1 MDWTKIMSDAGIP
14 EPPGRE
20 DLVQQINQPKPYRV
34 TYRSKQT
41 GLTETNRVMAKNL
54 QEALKIS
61 ARHGFTF
68 LSILE
73 DR

>member
-1 MDWTKIMSDAGIP
+1 MDWRKIMADAGIP
-14 EPPGRE
+14 DSPGRE
-20 DLVQQINQPKPYRV
+20 ELVEQINQPKPYRV
-34 TYRSKQT
+34 TYKSKQT

-54 QEALKIS
+54 QEALKIC

-73 DR
+73 DF

>member
-1 MDWTKIMSDAGIP
+1 MDWRKIMSDAGIP
-14 EPPGRE
+14 EPTGRDE
-20 DLVQQINQPKPYRV
+20 LLEKINEPKPYRV
-34 TYRSKQT
+34 TYKSKQT

-73 DR
+73 DF

>member
-1 MDWTKIMSDAGIP
+1 N
-14 EPPGRE
+14 E
-20 DLVQQINQPKPYRV
+20 PKPYRV
-34 TYRSKQT
+34 TYKSKQT

-73 DR
+73 DF